1 MSYPGASVD
10 TGFSQEKLYATAR
23 QAMRPQ
29 ADVPQKDEAVKQTT
43 EQLSSLIWETIEGKD
58 GSKSF
63 DLRTNDAVY
72 LSVLSSALAED
83 EVESLSG
90 KKKLNLN
97 EKVIKA
103 LKEKMIG
110 LAMETFSHNFFVA
123 ELSKMGV
130 GAVGF
135 QLTLF
140 GVEPS
145 QISEILGQAK
155 REKISAIRTGLQQ
168 VASEKVLFGVV
179 TGARVV

>member
-1 MSYPGASVD
+1 MSSPGATID
-10 TGFSQEKLYATAR
+10 TGFSQEKLYAAAR
-23 QAMRPQ
+23 QVMRPAGNAPEQ
-29 ADVPQKDEAVKQTT
+29 DEAVKQTT
-43 EQLSSLIWETIEGKD
+43 QQMSSLVWETSEGKD
-58 GSKSF
+58 GGKSF

-72 LSVLSSALAED
+72 LSVISSALAQD

-90 KKKLNLN
+90 RKQLNFA

-110 LAMETFSHNFFVA
+110 LAMETYSHNFFMA

-130 GAVGF
+130 GVVSYQLSLLGVG
-135 QLTLF
+135 
-140 GVEPS
+140 PS

-155 REKISAIRTGLQQ
+155 REKIAAIRTGLQQ

-179 TGARVV
+179 TGARIV

>member
-1 MSYPGASVD
+1 MSFPGASVD
-10 TGFSQEKLYATAR
+10 TGFSQEKLYAAAR
-23 QAMRPQ
+23 QAMRPDGKSPEQ
-29 ADVPQKDEAVKQTT
+29 DEALKQTT
-43 EQLSSLIWETIEGKD
+43 QQMSSLVWETIESKD

-63 DLRTNDAVY
+63 DLRASDAVY
-72 LSVLSSALAED
+72 LSVISSALAED

-90 KKKLNLN
+90 RKKLNFN

-135 QLTLF
+135 QLSLL

-155 REKISAIRTGLQQ
+155 REKVAAIRTGLQQ

-179 TGARVV
+179 TGARIV